1 MRSCRPATKRTNRRV
16 SGGKWTFDATA
27 LDIVERQRQL
37 AIDQTLRNQG
47 NRSPFDL
54 CLEKISHLNARLGA
68 NLRRERNL
76 VVRFHFDNS
85 HNISLTSLKQVLL

>member
-16 SGGKWTFDATA
+16 SGGKGAFDTTA
-27 LDIVERQRQL
+27 LDLVERQRQL
-37 AIDQTLRNQG
+37 AINQTLRNQG

-54 CLEKISHLNARLGA
+54 CLEKISHLNARLGT
-68 NLRRERNL
+68 NLRRKGHL

-85 HNISLTSLKQVLL
+85 HNVSLTSLKRVLL